1 MAKKKKGPRQIAGL
15 KCSVC
20 GAFGYITEFNKLNEQ
35 MKKQQTSETTFPL
48 NKYCSVCRKHTSHTQ
63 AKKLK

>member
-1 MAKKKKGPRQIAGL
+1 MAKKKKGPRQAVGL
-15 KCSVC
+15 RCEEC

-35 MKKQQTSETTFPL
+35 LKKQMGGSTFPL
-48 NKYCSVCRKHTSHTQ
+48 NKYCSVCKKHTVHKQ